1 MSQPY
6 PHLFSPLRLGP
17 LTLRNRLVHAPH
29 GTCLAEGNLP
39 SERHARYYAE
49 RARGGIALIV
59 VEALR
64 VHPTSSFSTGS
75 INGFDPRIVPGLR
88 RIAEAVHGHGAGVLA
103 QILHAGRQMTSA
115 TSRVPLMAPSPIP
128 CAQNKEVPHE
138 MDEDDIAEV
147 VESFARATR
156 FALEAGLDGVEIH
169 GGHGYLLQQFLSP
182 FSNRRTDGYGGSEEN
197 RLRFAV
203 EVIRRVR
210 AEAGPRAIVGMR
222 ISGDEFTDGGLEL
235 DDMVRLAPRL
245 VAAGPLDYLS
255 VSQSNYSGKSYP
267 TMIPDMHFPVA
278 PYTYL
283 AAAIRKAVPGVPVV
297 TVARINTPEVA
308 ERVLAEGQAD
318 LVALAR
324 ASIADP
330 EFADKARSGRAS
342 EIRRCI
348 ACNQGCVGAVHYEK
362 PLTCFVNPAAGREG
376 ELGAGTLT
384 RAETPRRVWVIGG
397 GPAGLEA
404 ARVAALRGHR
414 VTLFERAPAAGGQLA
429 LAATVPCRES
439 LGEAVRHLLAELE
452 RHEVDVRL
460 GVEVTAEM
468 VAREGP
474 EVVVVATGSVAH
486 VPPLDG
492 DGGVPVITTRDLLS
506 ERPELGE
513 RVLLYDEDGH
523 FHAAGVAEYLADLGK
538 RVEMVTP
545 YAFVGLKLPT
555 VSLAG
560 AHRRLREKR
569 IRFTALT
576 RLRGVRDGRVLL
588 ADAYTGEEETRDG
601 VDAVVLATGSRA
613 TDALYGVLRGRVAAL
628 YRAGDCAS
636 PRTAVDAIRDGHL
649 VGRRV

>member
-169 GGHGYLLQQFLSP
+169 GGHGYLVQQFLSP

-384 RAETPRRVWVIGG
+384 RVETPRRVWVIGG

-613 TDALYGVLRGRVAAL
+613 TDALYGALRGRVAAL

>member
-1 MSQPY
+1 MSQVF

-39 SERHARYYAE
+39 SERHVRYYAE
-49 RARGGIALIV
+49 RARGGMALIV

-103 QILHAGRQMTSA
+103 QVLHAGRQMTSA
-115 TSRVPLMAPSPIP
+115 TSRVPLMAPSPFP

-147 VESFARATR
+147 VESFAQATR

-169 GGHGYLLQQFLSP
+169 GGHGYLVQQFLSP

-210 AEAGPRAIVGMR
+210 AEAGPSAVVGMR
-222 ISGDEFTDGGLEL
+222 ISGDEFTDGGLGL

-245 VAAGPLDYLS
+245 AAAGPLDYLS

-283 AAAIRKAVPGVPVV
+283 AAAIRKAVPGVPIV

-330 EFADKARSGRAS
+330 EFANKARAGRAS

-376 ELGAGTLT
+376 ELGLGTLV
-384 RAETPRRVWVIGG
+384 RVEAPRRVWVIGG

-414 VTLFERAPAAGGQLA
+414 VTLFERAGVLGGQLA

-439 LGEAVRHLLAELE
+439 LGEAVRHLVAELD

-460 GVEVTAEM
+460 GIEVTPEM
-468 VAREGP
+468 VAREAP
-474 EVVVVATGSVAH
+474 EAVVVATGSVAH

-492 DGGVPVITTRDLLS
+492 NGGVRVITTRDLLS
-506 ERPELGE
+506 GRPELGD

-576 RLRGVRDGRVLL
+576 RLRGVRDGRVVL

-601 VDAVVLATGSRA
+601 VDTLVLATGSRA
-613 TDALYGVLRGRVAAL
+613 TDALYRALRGRVAGL
-628 YRAGDCAS
+628 YRAGDCAA